1 MIGKLNCIDKTNL
14 NPGKYPFPDFLI
26 VGPQRTG
33 ITWLFKNLDFHPR
46 IYIPPPKEL
55 YFFNLL
61 RLRTHSLF
69 QSNRLEWYSAHFS
82 NKNVEYLKCCI
93 RNLLTYKTV
102 HLAKAKGEA
111 TASYAAMDEDL
122 INEIAVLN
130 PDIRIIINIRHPVE
144 RAWSH
149 AKKDLLRS
157 RGRELQ
163 EVESYEFVPFYQNQY
178 QLRCGNYSTM
188 IARWAKII
196 PRSQVFILVYED
208 IAEKPRQLL
217 QNILTFLD
225 VSTNNDYL
233 SEDLCES
240 VINYTS
246 NISIPDNHRDV
257 LYDLFKDEITWLNK
271 EFNKLPVSGQQPV
284 KAVTQ
289 AIERTRP

>member
-1 MIGKLNCIDKTNL
+1 
-14 NPGKYPFPDFLI
+14 
-26 VGPQRTG
+26 
-33 ITWLFKNLDFHPR
+33 
-46 IYIPPPKEL
+46 
-55 YFFNLL
+55 
-61 RLRTHSLF
+61 
-69 QSNRLEWYSAHFS
+69 
-82 NKNVEYLKCCI
+82 
-93 RNLLTYKTV
+93 
-102 HLAKAKGEA
+102 
-111 TASYAAMDEDL
+111 MDEDL
-122 INEIAVLN
+122 IYEIALLH

-163 EVESYEFVPFYQNQY
+163 EVEFHEFVSFYQDQY

-246 NISIPDNHRDV
+246 NISIADNHRDV

-271 EFNKLPVSGQQPV
+271 EFNLSYQ
-284 KAVTQ
+284 
-289 AIERTRP
+289 